1 MADKKEV
8 TLFEELLEKS
18 PEIKYP
24 KINEIVSGT
33 VIKVE
38 KKNILVDLNGQFT
51 GLVIGRELGNTVD
64 LSAIKPGQAI
74 DVMIL

>member
-1 MADKKEV
+1 MTDKKEM

-24 KINEIVSGT
+24 KTNEIVAGT

-51 GLVIGRELGNTVD
+51 GLVI
-64 LSAIKPGQAI
+64 
-74 DVMIL
+74 